1 MHVYRGADGA
11 VLHCDVLG
19 RTDGPTLLVL
29 AGGAAAH
36 PRYLGDL
43 AGLGERYRLV
53 VPHLRG
59 VGRSA
64 GAPLTSRWD
73 QADDVDRLRASLGLA
88 RCAVVAHSAGTRL
101 AIGFAARFPDRPA
114 ALVLLTPP
122 AEYLVDV
129 PSDVPALLAARAG
142 EPAVAAAVEA
152 LDAGP
157 DLTDDRSFA
166 AWRLRTAPLGYARWD
181 ATTQAHAR
189 GMRYSLAAARAFM
202 AGGTPAGLPER
213 LRAVP
218 APTLVVAGAQ
228 DTSAGVAPVLAV
240 AGLFPQGES
249 AVVEGSG
256 HVPWVERPAA
266 FRAVVDPFLARTVD
280 SPA

>member
-1 MHVYRGADGA
+1 MHVHRGADGA
-11 VLHCDVLG
+11 LLHSAVFG
-19 RTDGPTLLVL
+19 RDDGPTLLVL

-64 GAPLTSRWD
+64 EAPPTSRWD
-73 QADDVDRLRASLGLA
+73 QADDLDRLRASLGLT
-88 RCAVVAHSAGTRL
+88 RCAVAAHSAGTRL
-101 AIGFAARFPDRPA
+101 AIASAARYPQRTS
-114 ALVLLTPP
+114 ALVLVTPP

-129 PSDVPALLAARAG
+129 PSDVPTLVAARAG
-142 EPAVAAAVEA
+142 EPAVTAAVEA
-152 LDAGP
+152 LQAGP
-157 DLTDDRSFA
+157 DLTDDHTFT

-202 AGGTPAGLPER
+202 AGETPADLRER
-213 LRAVP
+213 LRAVT

-228 DTSAGVAPVLAV
+228 EASAGVAPVLAV
-240 AGLFPQGES
+240 AGLFPNGES

-256 HVPWVERPAA
+256 HFPWVERPDA
-266 FRAVVDPFLARTVD
+266 FRAVVDPFLARTVH
-280 SPA
+280 PPV